1 MSTESRRPRLLVS
14 IHDVMPS
21 TLDRVER
28 IFARLNPAGLS
39 PVTLLVVPGTGW
51 RDAHLDRL
59 RAMLGAGAELAGHGW
74 THEVRQVRGIKH
86 RLHSALISRRAG
98 EHLALPPRRIL
109 RLMLENHRWFA
120 RHGLPEPRLYV
131 PPAWAMGPIPRRLL
145 DRLPFE
151 FYETLA
157 GVYSANDRLFHRLPM
172 AGFEADTAFRAV
184 TVGAFNRLNR
194 AWARAGGRPLRLG
207 IHPDDFELK
216 LADDLQAMLETG
228 GMTLSYAALARK
240 SSR

>member
-1 MSTESRRPRLLVS
+1 MQIEAGGMRLLVS

-28 IFARLNPAGLS
+28 ILDRLRAAALT

-51 RDAHLDRL
+51 RRADLVRL
-59 RAMLGAGAELAGHGW
+59 RAMVSAGAELAGHGW
-74 THEVRQVRGIKH
+74 THEVRHVRGVKH

-98 EHLALPPRRIL
+98 EHLALSPRGIL

-120 RHGLPEPRLYV
+120 RHDLPEPTLYV
-131 PPAWAMGPIPRRLL
+131 PPAWAMGPIPRHIL
-145 DRLPFE
+145 DRLPFDR
-151 FYETLA
+151 YETLA
-157 GVYSANDRLFHRLPM
+157 GVYDANDRLFHRLPM
-172 AGFEADTAFRAV
+172 VGFEADTALRAV
-184 TVGAFNRLNR
+184 AVRAFNRLNR
-194 AWARAGGRPLRLG
+194 AWALAGGRPLRLG

-216 LADDLQAMLETG
+216 LADDLQIMLEAG
-228 GMTLSYAALARK
+228 GMPLSYAALVRK